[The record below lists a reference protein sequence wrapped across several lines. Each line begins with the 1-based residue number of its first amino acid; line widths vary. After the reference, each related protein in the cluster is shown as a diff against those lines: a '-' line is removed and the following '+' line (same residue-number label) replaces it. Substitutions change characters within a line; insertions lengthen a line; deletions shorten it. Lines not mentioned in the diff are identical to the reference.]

1 MYKKIISYL
10 LIFTLFLGTLQNVGI
25 VRGDTGNEESWEIDL
40 SSNNTSMTF
49 MYEPKSD
56 GIYQIYTKGSYWNR
70 VLLTVKDISTGTI
83 ISSTTGDWALHEMII

>member
-49 MYEPKSD
+49 MYEPRVMEYIRYIRKD
-56 GIYQIYTKGSYWNR
+56 PIGIGFY
-70 VLLTVKDISTGTI
+70 
-83 ISSTTGDWALHEMII
+83 

>member
-1 MYKKIISYL
+1 M

-56 GIYQIYTKGSYWNR
+56 GIYQIYTKGSHLENKLD
-70 VLLTVKDISTGTI
+70 LLKYLDVIAS
-83 ISSTTGDWALHEMII
+83 L